1 MAKVRRWADVAAFK
15 VAGNLDVGDE
25 EEVEHSAVNAG
36 DFVSGRSARKTRLW
50 RPGVP
55 DCPTLTPAGTVIDRP
70 DGKLKT
76 PSTAISRSRA
86 AVLPYRLAAPDANEA
101 VSIQSYREFFG
112 YSAPRVGAGAWR
124 GLPPQTGEWR
134 LTTRLPGMMA
144 VPV

>member
-1 MAKVRRWADVAAFK
+1 M
-15 VAGNLDVGDE
+15 GG
-25 EEVEHSAVNAG
+25 G
-36 DFVSGRSARKTRLW
+36 G
-50 RPGVP
+50 
-55 DCPTLTPAGTVIDRP
+55 
-70 DGKLKT
+70 
-76 PSTAISRSRA
+76 
-86 AVLPYRLAAPDANEA
+86 YRLAAPDANEA